1 MFSSPD
7 GKMVE
12 VRNSNE
18 VRLFETPW
26 WKLYWQRVNPEKMP
40 AQFKW
45 IAKGQSRYPNGVTI
59 EERS

>member
-12 VRNSNE
+12 VRDRNE

-26 WKLYWQRVNPEKMP
+26 WKLYWQRVNPGEMP
-40 AQFKW
+40 AQFNW
-45 IAKGQSRYPNGVTI
+45 IAKGKSQCPRGVTI
-59 EERS
+59 EERR